1 MFCHFFVISR
11 LSKFQMANPDIDVRL
26 TTASEWDEGMD
37 WDAAIRFGNGVWPK
51 CHATPLVKNVLV
63 PVCRPTESRREN
75 MNPEGLLQQTL
86 LNVRGRPDD
95 WGVWCNAFGIDIDKL
110 SHRREMES
118 SALAYQAALE
128 GQGIALAQK
137 VLVED
142 DLNSGMLIA
151 MDNYQLDRGALT
163 YYLVWHEGCPKELT
177 LKRLEAW
184 LTSHA

>member
-1 MFCHFFVISR
+1 
-11 LSKFQMANPDIDVRL
+11 
-26 TTASEWDEGMD
+26 
-37 WDAAIRFGNGVWPK
+37 
-51 CHATPLVKNVLV
+51 
-63 PVCRPTESRREN
+63 
-75 MNPEGLLQQTL
+75 LQQTL

-163 YYLVWHEGCPKELT
+163 YYLVWHEGSPKELT